1 MSCGGRCDSCGS
13 VNTCE
18 LRRLVG
24 PYLPDVR
31 VLGEPARPPSS
42 APASSSTVTTS
53 AAPRP
58 VLTPARRT
66 VAVPV
71 RAPMTPSHVPVHP
84 PPAAPHRL
92 HPPPGHPPH
101 RPPDREAAGSDLTME
116 VLANQAHELSGLV
129 WQEDPRRIG
138 DLGVEVVEA
147 SLPVY
152 GEDRRQQLEREIYAL
167 LHGDDGAPYC
177 RNIDEDVLTWIT
189 DSVRSW
195 SNRDRTLWLCDP
207 DLPAE
212 EQQMMG
218 IRVDIRV
225 RSHIR
230 NTGING
236 GKWMKQRN
244 WVKPAFFRP
253 RDTHGAA
260 WDRLQRES
268 PISENAELPVSWSD
282 TITFSHRDVHPRA
295 YMGRLV
301 VLSGDQDFGGRKLE
315 AQNWSRKNP
324 PIPLQ
329 PSRFMICTDDDKFG
343 GNPKEQTPK
352 SESIAVFFRNDH
364 MSCATALAAALSAS
378 QNPLCIH
385 LCANGIGKRE
395 ICMSGHLIHSDR
407 F

>member
-1 MSCGGRCDSCGS
+1 M
-13 VNTCE
+13 
-18 LRRLVG
+18 
-24 PYLPDVR
+24 
-31 VLGEPARPPSS
+31 
-42 APASSSTVTTS
+42 
-53 AAPRP
+53 
-58 VLTPARRT
+58 
-66 VAVPV
+66 
-71 RAPMTPSHVPVHP
+71 
-84 PPAAPHRL
+84 
-92 HPPPGHPPH
+92 
-101 RPPDREAAGSDLTME
+101 
-116 VLANQAHELSGLV
+116 
-129 WQEDPRRIG
+129 
-138 DLGVEVVEA
+138 
-147 SLPVY
+147 
-152 GEDRRQQLEREIYAL
+152 
-167 LHGDDGAPYC
+167 
-177 RNIDEDVLTWIT
+177 LTWIT

-207 DLPAE
+207 GLPAE

-218 IRVDIRV
+218 IRVDIRI

-295 YMGRLV
+295 YV
-301 VLSGDQDFGGRKLE
+301 F
-315 AQNWSRKNP
+315 
-324 PIPLQ
+324 LQ
-329 PSRFMICTDDDKFG
+329 PSRFMICTDDDKFV

-378 QNPLCIH
+378 QSLLCIH